1 MVTFKLGP
9 KKYQFPTRWED
20 VSFKMYIQIM
30 EGGSFSEILSAIT
43 DIPHETIL
51 QAEVRNINKMAEALR
66 FVNVAPVFKWTPLL
80 GNHRLPKNPAEE
92 SVAQFEDLQRLRT
105 EIPSKPL
112 NEFTV
117 EDHKALA
124 YLYLKAAAIYYCK
137 EEFGKYDTKFMPEIE
152 ERLEGFSCMEVIG
165 IGSFFLF
172 KRRSLWQRIKT
183 TFQNMLQPRKRTQ
196 PV

>member
-1 MVTFKLGP
+1 MVTFKLGS

-20 VSFKMYIQIM
+20 VSFKMYIQILQ
-30 EGGSFSEILSAIT
+30 GGSFSEILSAIT

-51 QAEVRNINKMAEALR
+51 QAEVRNINKMAEALK
-66 FVNVAPVFKWTPLL
+66 FVNVAPEFKWVPLL
-80 GNHRLPKNPAEE
+80 GNQRIPKNPAEE

-105 EIPSKPL
+105 EIPAKPIA
-112 NEFTV
+112 EFTI

-137 EEFGKYDTKFMPEIE
+137 EEFGKYDTKFMAEIE
-152 ERLEGFSCMEVIG
+152 QRLEGFSCTEVIG

-172 KRRSLWQRIKT
+172 RRPSLWSRIKT
-183 TFQNMLQPRKRTQ
+183 TFRNMLQPRRRTL